1 MITDKPTPEQLDTF
15 LKGLSEEDLIELIV
29 SRAHHDNRV
38 PVEFVSKSNGTRC
51 GIDNDGHKL
60 AIKEQSDR
68 AKKFFDTL
76 GLKPLDPTR
85 EGGDNRIMNLLGDN
99 AAAAGLDDKPFRFR
113 SRYFD
118 GPFPHPIVAGLD
130 AGPLGIPQP
139 LTRGDLQLAIEH
151 SRMLRGVQSP
161 RVVPSTERF
170 EKFVKDLPIHE
181 LFEVGDLI
189 VNNTAHRG
197 IGSYRSLALEQ
208 EERIFHTDLPFI
220 YNEIKSRFKQMTEVK

>member
-1 MITDKPTPEQLDTF
+1 MITDKPTPEELDTF

-51 GIDNDGHKL
+51 GIDNDGHRL
-60 AIKEQSDR
+60 AIKEQGDR

-76 GLKPLDPTR
+76 GLKLLDPTR
-85 EGGDNRIMNLLGDN
+85 EGGDNRVMNLLKVN
-99 AAAAGLDDKPFRFR
+99 AVAAGMDDNPLRFR
-113 SRYFD
+113 RQYFAERLSR
-118 GPFPHPIVAGLD
+118 PIVAGLD
-130 AGPLGIPQP
+130 KGPLGIPEP
-139 LTRGDLQLAIEH
+139 LTRGDLQLAVEH
-151 SRMLRGVQSP
+151 SRMLRGVQPP
-161 RVVPSTERF
+161 RRVTATERF
-170 EKFVKDLPIHE
+170 EKFVKGLPVHE

-220 YNEIKSRFKQMTEVK
+220 YNEIKSRVKCMPEVK